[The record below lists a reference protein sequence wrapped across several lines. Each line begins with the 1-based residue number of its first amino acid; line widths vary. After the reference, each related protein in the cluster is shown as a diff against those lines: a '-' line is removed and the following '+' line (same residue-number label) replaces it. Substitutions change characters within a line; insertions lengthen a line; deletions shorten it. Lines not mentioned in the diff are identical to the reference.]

1 MTPSK
6 LLKRLRVDDPDGFR
20 LAAFDPADTG
30 GLDKDDAQAMLA
42 DDLKR
47 LGELQ
52 QRLYSDGR
60 WALLVVLQGMDAAGK
75 DGVIEHVMT
84 GLNPQGCNVHA
95 FKAPSEEDL
104 AHDFLWRAAV
114 RVPERRRIGIFNR
127 SHYEETLVVRVHP
140 ELLERQKIPPQLVG
154 KNIWKERFQDI
165 RKFER
170 HLARNGVAVL
180 KFFLHV
186 SREEQRQRL
195 LERLEE
201 PAKRWK
207 FSKNDIAER
216 KLWDE
221 YMKAYEDTLR
231 GTSREP
237 APWYVV
243 PADRKWFARLV
254 VARAMIETLDSL
266 DLHFPKVE
274 GAALKELEQVRAALE
289 AEAPADA
296 PRNAEAQGTMMKWTP
311 EISYPHLGLQPFKP
325 TRRNMSSVARF
336 SAALIVAT
344 VAAQT
349 AVLAQGLEVRRY
361 NPSEWTKGRFSEVVT
376 VNGPGKTIYL
386 AGIGAED
393 ERRCGGSKRPH
404 PAPG

>member
-6 LLKRLRVDDPDGFR
+6 LLKRLRIDDPDGFR

-30 GLDKDDAQAMLA
+30 GHDKDDAQAMLA

-52 QRLYSDGR
+52 QRLYTDGR

-170 HLARNGVAVL
+170 HLARNGVVVL

-237 APWYVV
+237 APWYMV
-243 PADRKWFARLV
+243 PADCKWFARLV

-289 AEAPADA
+289 AEASADA
-296 PRNAEAQGTMMKWTP
+296 KKAPA
-311 EISYPHLGLQPFKP
+311 S
-325 TRRNMSSVARF
+325 
-336 SAALIVAT
+336 
-344 VAAQT
+344 
-349 AVLAQGLEVRRY
+349 
-361 NPSEWTKGRFSEVVT
+361 KGR
-376 VNGPGKTIYL
+376 
-386 AGIGAED
+386 
-393 ERRCGGSKRPH
+393 
-404 PAPG
+404 

>member
-52 QRLYSDGR
+52 QRLYTDGR

-84 GLNPQGCNVHA
+84 GLNPQGCSVHA

-296 PRNAEAQGTMMKWTP
+296 QEGASLQGTMMKWTP
-311 EISYPHLGLQPFKP
+311 EGWHRTRTAAIQTHEEKHVVRRQILSRSHCCNGRRADRGAGAGPGGPALQPVGMDEGSVQRGCHRQRP
-325 TRRNMSSVARF
+325 RQNHLSGRHRR
-336 SAALIVAT
+336 
-344 VAAQT
+344 
-349 AVLAQGLEVRRY
+349 
-361 NPSEWTKGRFSEVVT
+361 GR
-376 VNGPGKTIYL
+376 
-386 AGIGAED
+386 
-393 ERRCGGSKRPH
+393 
-404 PAPG
+404 